1 MENSRLKLSYFDAR
15 GVAETT
21 RYMLAVTKT
30 PYEDF
35 RYGFTFGTPG
45 DFSTV
50 QRPEFDAA
58 KAAGKLDANLGRL
71 PLLEVDGQV
80 FGQSKTI
87 ERFVAKRVGMMGA
100 NDLEAA
106 QIDCI
111 CEHLRDCKDKYMKA
125 KTNPETKAA
134 YFATEMPEFMAKV
147 EKRASGPGSAAASAR
162 SPTRPPTSSSRSSST
177 TSRARPRPSRVAPR
191 SPRRSRPS
199 GSSPRSSPGR
209 SRGRRRCSRCI
220 S

>member
-1 MENSRLKLSYFDAR
+1 M
-15 GVAETT
+15 
-21 RYMLAVTKT
+21 
-30 PYEDF
+30 
-35 RYGFTFGTPG
+35 
-45 DFSTV
+45 

-87 ERFVAKRVGMMGA
+87 ERFVAKRVGMMGSNA
-100 NDLEAA
+100 VEEA
-106 QIDCI
+106 QIDCV

-147 EKRASGPGSAAASAR
+147 EKTCVGPWLCGSKCTLADAAAFVFVKEFFDDVESSTKAIAACPKISAAVEAFGKL
-162 SPTRPPTSSSRSSST
+162 PEVKQWQD
-177 TSRARPRPSRVAPR
+177 ARPKTMF
-191 SPRRSRPS
+191 
-199 GSSPRSSPGR
+199 
-209 SRGRRRCSRCI
+209 
-220 S
+220 

>member
-1 MENSRLKLSYFDAR
+1 MAAMENSRMKLSYFDAR

-71 PLLEVDGQV
+71 PLLEIDGQV

-100 NDLEAA
+100 NAVEEA
-106 QIDCI
+106 QIDCV
-111 CEHLRDCKDKYMKA
+111 CEHLRDCKDKYMR
-125 KTNPETKAA
+125 
-134 YFATEMPEFMAKV
+134 V
-147 EKRASGPGSAAASAR
+147 GPRPRFDGVAR
-162 SPTRPPTSSSRSSST
+162 RPTSVST
-177 TSRARPRPSRVAPR
+177 QEGQNQPRNE
-191 SPRRSRPS
+191 
-199 GSSPRSSPGR
+199 GR
-209 SRGRRRCSRCI
+209 LLRHRDA
-220 S
+220 

>member
-1 MENSRLKLSYFDAR
+1 MAAMENSRMKLSYFDAR

-35 RYGFTFGTPG
+35 RYGLTFGTPG
-45 DFSTV
+45 DFSTI

-71 PLLEVDGQV
+71 PLLEIDGQV
-80 FGQSKTI
+80 IGQSKTI

-100 NDLEAA
+100 TPVEEA

-147 EKRASGPGSAAASAR
+147 EKTVVGPWLCGSKCTLADASAFVFVKEFFDDVESSTKAIAGCPKISAAVEAFGKL
-162 SPTRPPTSSSRSSST
+162 PEVKQWQETRPKTMF
-177 TSRARPRPSRVAPR
+177 
-191 SPRRSRPS
+191 
-199 GSSPRSSPGR
+199 
-209 SRGRRRCSRCI
+209 
-220 S
+220 

>member
-1 MENSRLKLSYFDAR
+1 MRCYLTALLLSSRVVAMAAMENSRMKLSYFDAR

-30 PYEDF
+30 PCEDF

-58 KAAGKLDANLGRL
+58 RAAGKLDANLGRL
-71 PLLEVDGQV
+71 PLLEADGKV

-100 NDLEAA
+100 NAVEEA

-134 YFATEMPEFMAKV
+134 HLRDCKDKYMKAKTNPETK
-147 EKRASGPGSAAASAR
+147 
-162 SPTRPPTSSSRSSST
+162 
-177 TSRARPRPSRVAPR
+177 
-191 SPRRSRPS
+191 
-199 GSSPRSSPGR
+199 
-209 SRGRRRCSRCI
+209 
-220 S
+220 

>member
-1 MENSRLKLSYFDAR
+1 MHLTALELVRLYDPTQAMAAMENSRMKLSYFDAR

-100 NDLEAA
+100 TPIEEA

-111 CEHLRDCKDKYMKA
+111 CEHLRDCKDKYMLVSQRRDKSFHSYRIYRLRLL
-125 KTNPETKAA
+125 TV
-134 YFATEMPEFMAKV
+134 F
-147 EKRASGPGSAAASAR
+147 
-162 SPTRPPTSSSRSSST
+162 SSQEGQDQ
-177 TSRARPRPSRVAPR
+177 PRNEGRVLRHGDA
-191 SPRRSRPS
+191 
-199 GSSPRSSPGR
+199 GVHG
-209 SRGRRRCSRCI
+209 
-220 S
+220 

>member
-1 MENSRLKLSYFDAR
+1 MAAMENSRMKLSYFDAR

-100 NDLEAA
+100 TPIEEA

-111 CEHLRDCKDKYMKA
+111 CEHLRDCKDKYMLVSQRRDKSFHSYRIYRLRLL
-125 KTNPETKAA
+125 TVFFLT
-134 YFATEMPEFMAKV
+134 
-147 EKRASGPGSAAASAR
+147 G
-162 SPTRPPTSSSRSSST
+162 
-177 TSRARPRPSRVAPR
+177 RPRPTRKRRPR
-191 SPRRSRPS
+191 TSPRRCPS
-199 GSSPRSSPGR
+199 S
-209 SRGRRRCSRCI
+209 
-220 S
+220 

>member
-71 PLLEVDGQV
+71 PLLEVDGTV
-80 FGQSKTI
+80 IGQSKTI
-87 ERFVAKRVGMMGA
+87 ERFVAKRVGMMGWNTVWKSTSESGA
-100 NDLEAA
+100 SRRRVDGVEV
-106 QIDCI
+106 D
-111 CEHLRDCKDKYMKA
+111 
-125 KTNPETKAA
+125 
-134 YFATEMPEFMAKV
+134 AT
-147 EKRASGPGSAAASAR
+147 
-162 SPTRPPTSSSRSSST
+162 
-177 TSRARPRPSRVAPR
+177 APR
-191 SPRRSRPS
+191 E
-199 GSSPRSSPGR
+199 
-209 SRGRRRCSRCI
+209 I
-220 S
+220 